1 MPDRPVSSHP
11 QMKTRLSILIG
22 IALVAAACASSG
34 DATPATGLARA
45 TASDIP
51 TTTSAPGGGNANPA
65 TTTTGGGQSTDP
77 EATDTGG
84 GNTEVTVPL
93 AVEPCDPPTENLEP
107 YCEPFEL
114 VLGNTTIVWDRW
126 FWGQGTFSKGTVEV
140 YHGDELVAA
149 GPFVGEGSIVEQAED
164 NSFIFYDAE
173 GTVVAVAKPEEIT
186 PAIQAALDGL
196 EN

>member
-1 MPDRPVSSHP
+1 
-11 QMKTRLSILIG
+11 MKTRLLILMV
-22 IALVAAACASSG
+22 IALVAGACASSSE
-34 DATPATGLARA
+34 ATPGSGLTRNTGSE
-45 TASDIP
+45 TP
-51 TTTSAPGGGNANPA
+51 TTTSAPNAGDPV
-65 TTTTGGGQSTDP
+65 TPTSTDSTGGALPTSP
-77 EATDTGG
+77 EAVDSDAGD
-84 GNTEVTVPL
+84 TEVTLPL
-93 AVEPCDPPTENLEP
+93 VVEPCDPPTENLEA
-107 YCEPFEL
+107 YCQPFEL

-140 YHGDELVAA
+140 YHGDKLVAA

-196 EN
+196 DN

>member
-1 MPDRPVSSHP
+1 
-11 QMKTRLSILIG
+11 MKTRLLLLMV
-22 IALVAAACASSG
+22 IALVAAACASASE
-34 DATPATGLARA
+34 ATPGSGLARA
-45 TASDIP
+45 NGAEIP
-51 TTTSAPGGGNANPA
+51 TTTSAPNRSNSNPA
-65 TTTTGGGQSTDP
+65 TTTSTAEAGGALPTSPGAIDSGT
-77 EATDTGG
+77 

-93 AVEPCDPPTENLEP
+93 VVEPCDPPTENLEP

-196 EN
+196 DN